1 MQEDLGTV
9 LNKGYGTWTRNMII
23 AVPFIFDL
31 LATIILSFLAAALF
45 VIIFVMPE
53 ISSYAIAGN
62 VPPET
67 YLEIIR
73 SLLEENLLLLI
84 GGALLLL
91 LLLLSVGSFFE
102 AGAIGMCH
110 LALSS
115 GDTSL
120 KQMLLSGRHHVLNLV
135 LARIMV
141 ALIIMAG
148 IIFLVPGV
156 LTAGKLDTLTLVT
169 DPTSAGTI
177 LMGLG
182 LLAWFVYA
190 LIAVL
195 SLFFVEYALVVDDLD
210 PISALQRSVLFFK
223 DNKASVI
230 GIIGIIISISLALQ
244 ILGSAVSSVQFL
256 ANVWNLIYLFISVFV
271 IRPLTT
277 IWITRMYMARTGKTL
292 YSFDQYLLD

>member
-1 MQEDLGTV
+1 M
-9 LNKGYGTWTRNMII
+9 
-23 AVPFIFDL
+23 
-31 LATIILSFLAAALF
+31 
-45 VIIFVMPE
+45 
-53 ISSYAIAGN
+53 
-62 VPPET
+62 
-67 YLEIIR
+67 
-73 SLLEENLLLLI
+73 
-84 GGALLLL
+84 
-91 LLLLSVGSFFE
+91 
-102 AGAIGMCH
+102 
-110 LALSS
+110 
-115 GDTSL
+115 
-120 KQMLLSGRHHVLNLV
+120 
-135 LARIMV
+135 
-141 ALIIMAG
+141 
-148 IIFLVPGV
+148 
-156 LTAGKLDTLTLVT
+156 
-169 DPTSAGTI
+169 
-177 LMGLG
+177 
-182 LLAWFVYA
+182 AWFVYA